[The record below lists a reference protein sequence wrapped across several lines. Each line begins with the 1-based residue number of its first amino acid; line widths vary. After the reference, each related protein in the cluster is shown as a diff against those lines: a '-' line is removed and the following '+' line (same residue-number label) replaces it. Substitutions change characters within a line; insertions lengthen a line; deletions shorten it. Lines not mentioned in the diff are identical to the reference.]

1 MYMLLVRVHS
11 GRLHFTIAWVRG
23 GKSVNKLKLTLLLTL
38 GAIAVALYKL
48 EGSAFAGLFCAVV
61 LTAWCFVRSSATETR
76 KIRDAAQESADS
88 TNALRSRELAER
100 NR

>member
-1 MYMLLVRVHS
+1 M
-11 GRLHFTIAWVRG
+11 
-23 GKSVNKLKLTLLLTL
+23 NKIKLTLLLIL
-38 GAIAVALYKL
+38 GATSVALYKL
-48 EGSAFAGLFCAVV
+48 EGSACAGLFCAAV
-61 LTAWCFVRSSATETR
+61 LTAWCFVRGGATETQ